1 MAGIRMSR
9 WIGVVAVVGFGA
21 LLGAC
26 GPSKSEQAMMDE
38 NKELR
43 SKVGDLDSRLV
54 AAEGN
59 VSTLSTKVGTLESRP
74 VPMSNPGLDGM
85 AGGGGRPEQPVRS
98 EGRRI
103 SLTGNLF
110 PSGSDQ
116 LTAEGKK
123 QIDAAVRGVN
133 KGSSLSIEGY
143 SDATPIKKSKWASN
157 EALSAARA
165 QSVSKYLSGKGYSI
179 SGTEGFGAVS
189 RNGKPASRRVEIVV
203 N

>member
-9 WIGVVAVVGFGA
+9 WFGVIAVVGFGA

-74 VPMSNPGLDGM
+74 APISNPGLDGM
-85 AGGGGRPEQPVRS
+85 GGGGKPEKVTRS

-116 LTAEGKK
+116 LTVDGKK
-123 QIDAAVRGVN
+123 QIDAAVKGVS
-133 KGSSLSIEGY
+133 KSSSLTIEGY

-165 QSVSKYLSGKGYSI
+165 KSVSKYLSSKGYSI
-179 SGTEGFGAVS
+179 ADTEGFGAVS

>member
-1 MAGIRMSR
+1 MAGIRVSR
-9 WIGVVAVVGFGA
+9 WFGVVAVVGFGA

-26 GPSKSEQAMMDE
+26 GPSKSEQAMLDE

-59 VSTLSTKVGTLESRP
+59 VSTLSTKVSTLETRP
-74 VPMSNPGLDGM
+74 VAGPAPMMDNM
-85 AGGGGRPEQPVRS
+85 GGGVKPDRPARS

-116 LTAEGKK
+116 LTVDGKK
-123 QIDAAVRGVN
+123 QIDAAVKGIS
-133 KGSSLSIEGY
+133 KGSSLTIEGY

-165 QSVSKYLSGKGYSI
+165 QSVSRYLSGKGYSI
-179 SGTEGFGAVS
+179 ADTEGFGAVS